1 MKDGENSKTAEKV
14 EGTRTS

>member
-1 MKDGENSKTAEKV
+1 MKDGENSKTAEKA